1 MVLGTRIQIKRERS
15 VEKQKSTSIPIKNQF
30 SNPLASI
37 DLATSEASS
46 THLAYQ
52 SKPVLTAKLT
62 IGNGNGNGTKTS
74 IVTDVDDDDELELS
88 NFEAMIKDADIIDTL
103 NQFVFILFLVFC
115 LSLNFFGLYFAPYY
129 VKRPLSIDED

>member
-1 MVLGTRIQIKRERS
+1 MDK
-15 VEKQKSTSIPIKNQF
+15 KSTSIPIKNQF

-46 THLAYQ
+46 PQLVYQ
-52 SKPVLTAKLT
+52 TKAAKQT
-62 IGNGNGNGTKTS
+62 SATMGNSTTGTGTKTS
-74 IVTDVDDDDELELS
+74 IVTDADVDDDLELS
-88 NFEAMIKDADIIDTL
+88 NIEVMIKDADIINTL